1 MKKLKQFIAR
11 NFNGAWIGGLI
22 GLILSITKERIIEV
36 IPIFQKLLIGT
47 DFGDMV
53 ILIFIFMTGGILIDH
68 LYIKEKWQYFQF
80 GINTGKHTFGS

>member
-1 MKKLKQFIAR
+1 MVNKLKRFVAR
-11 NFNGAWIGGLI
+11 NANGAWIGGLI

-68 LYIKEKWQYFQF
+68 WWKPEK
-80 GINTGKHTFGS
+80 